1 MQHVLLAAVVALGP
15 ATSLDQQRPVR
26 ELVAGLTADDAVV
39 RARAA
44 CELKE
49 HGDGAADAVDGL
61 VRLMGDATLVEPSVC
76 RERWFDSGERQTTP
90 GHLAAAALVAVGSR
104 TVPALIGALQQ
115 PV

>member
-1 MQHVLLAAVVALGP
+1 MQHVLLAALMALGP
-15 ATSLDQQRPVR
+15 ATALDQQRPVR

-61 VRLMGDATLVEPSVC
+61 VRLMGDATLGRAFRVPRTMVRLWRAARPRPATWPPQRWSPSAAERC
-76 RERWFDSGERQTTP
+76 RR
-90 GHLAAAALVAVGSR
+90 
-104 TVPALIGALQQ
+104 
-115 PV
+115 